1 MTEAPEGLSLQKNM
15 AWNSVGS
22 LVYLGCSWLTT
33 VLVVTLSSNYSDSGA
48 LAVAMSVGNLT
59 SAIVAFKV
67 RPIQVSLPESGGT
80 SGDFVGLRVVT
91 SLVALLFTV
100 AYCLLSVSPENYLV
114 VALYALFKVV
124 ESFVDVYHGIFQ
136 KHNRLDF
143 AGKSQIVRGVL
154 LLVSFVL
161 GFTVFNSLV
170 TSICLMAVTS
180 ALSVTLYDLPRARLF
195 GNIRPRFDLKVIA
208 RLAKMCV
215 AGFVSSLLITMVV
228 SITRQAYGL
237 GYGNEELGHYAAV
250 ATPCVIVQ
258 ALASYVYAPLY
269 GAIGEAHVRGDGQGI
284 KRLVARVLFVVGC
297 LLIAFQI
304 LAVLLGKSALVLV
317 YGETISSYSYLLN
330 GALFCTA
337 GFAVLSF
344 LLDVLII
351 LGRSRLVV
359 LFSVIPVVVCTVG
372 TRWLC
377 QDSNSISL
385 LVVIAYLASI
395 IPLLVVFFRP
405 SLEGWVEHSN

>member
-1 MTEAPEGLSLQKNM
+1 MVESPKGLSLQQNM
-15 AWNSVGS
+15 AWNSIGS

-33 VLVVTLSSNYSDSGA
+33 VLVVTLSSSYADSGA

-59 SAIVAFKV
+59 ATICTFKV
-67 RPIQVSLPESGGT
+67 RPIQVSLPESKGDT
-80 SGDFVGLRVVT
+80 GDFVGLRVVT

-100 AYCLLSVSPENYLV
+100 VYCWLSASPDNYLV

-124 ESFVDVYHGIFQ
+124 ESFVEVYHGLFQ
-136 KHNRLDF
+136 KRDRLDF
-143 AGKSQIVRGVL
+143 AGKSQIFRGVL

-161 GFTVFNSLV
+161 GFIVFDSLAM
-170 TSICLMAVTS
+170 SICLMVVTS
-180 ALSVTLYDLPRARLF
+180 VLAIVLYDLSRAKLY
-195 GNIRPRFDLKVIA
+195 GSICPRFDLRTIA
-208 RLAKMCV
+208 QLAKMCA

-228 SITRQAYGL
+228 SIARQAYGL
-237 GYGNEELGHYAAV
+237 GYGNEALGHYAAV

-269 GAIGEAHVRGDGQGI
+269 GAIGEAHARHDNNGI
-284 KRLVARVLFVVGC
+284 KRLVARVLFVVAC
-297 LLIAFQI
+297 F
-304 LAVLLGKSALVLV
+304 LAVCLVLAALLGRSALVIV
-317 YGETISSYSYLLN
+317 YGESIASYSYLLY

-337 GFAVLSF
+337 GFAALSF

-359 LFSVIPVVVCTVG
+359 LFSAIPVVVCSAG
-372 TRWLC
+372 IRYLC

-385 LVVIAYLASI
+385 LVVVSYLASVV
-395 IPLLVVFFRP
+395 PLMGVFLGRR
-405 SLEGWVEHSN
+405 STY

>member
-136 KHNRLDF
+136 KYNRLDF

-170 TSICLMAVTS
+170 TSICLMTVTS
-180 ALSVTLYDLPRARLF
+180 ALSITLYDLPRARLF
-195 GNIRPRFDLKVIA
+195 GTIRPRFDLKVIA
-208 RLAKMCV
+208 RLAKICV

-284 KRLVARVLFVVGC
+284 KKLVARVLFVVGC
-297 LLIAFQI
+297 LLIALLI

-372 TRWLC
+372 THWLC

-395 IPLLVVFFRP
+395 IPLLVVFFRS
-405 SLEGWVEHSN
+405 SLEGW

>member
-1 MTEAPEGLSLQKNM
+1 MAEAPEGLSLQKNM

-161 GFTVFNSLV
+161 GLV
-170 TSICLMAVTS
+170 AFDNLAVSICLMTVTT
-180 ALSVTLYDLPRARLF
+180 ALSIALYDLPRAKLY
-195 GNIRPRFDLKVIA
+195 GSIYPRFDSRVIN
-208 RLAKMCV
+208 RLAKTCV

-228 SITRQAYGL
+228 SIARQAYGL

-269 GAIGEAHVRGDGQGI
+269 GTIGEAHARHDDGGI
-284 KRLVARVLFVVGC
+284 KRLVVRVLFVIAC
-297 LLIAFQI
+297 LLIVCLA
-304 LAVLLGKSALVLV
+304 LAVLLGRPALVLV
-317 YGETISSYSYLLN
+317 YGQSISSYSYLLY

-337 GFAVLSF
+337 GFAALSF

-351 LGRSRLVV
+351 LGRSRLVA
-359 LFSVIPVVVCTVG
+359 LFSVIPIVICAVG
-372 TRWLC
+372 THCLC

-385 LVVIAYLASI
+385 LVVAAYLASI
-395 IPLLVVFFRP
+395 IPLLVVFFGAAP
-405 SLEGWVEHSN
+405 EKG